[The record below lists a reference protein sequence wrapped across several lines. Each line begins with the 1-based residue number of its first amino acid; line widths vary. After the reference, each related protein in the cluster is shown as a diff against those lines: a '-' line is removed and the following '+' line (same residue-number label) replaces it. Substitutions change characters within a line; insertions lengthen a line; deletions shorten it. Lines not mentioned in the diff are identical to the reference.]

1 MKNLMKRIVAL
12 ALVLCM
18 AMAMVITVS
27 AEGDEVTASAK
38 LSVSS
43 SKSEN
48 QVIVYVNLDDC
59 SDLATVQVKLNY
71 DKSKVTFVSFSAS
84 GLLPGSNRGTDKPD
98 EGAVSMGF
106 GFTSSENQNGKSGTL
121 ATVTFN
127 IKDEAIGDA
136 TFNLTGGSCGNYNGD
151 AGGVVSYSNPSTTV
165 RVREPSYKITT
176 AAVEN
181 GTISVNPTSATRGTK
196 ITVTVEPDSGYVCTG
211 VTATGAE
218 VSGSGETWTF
228 TMPDNDVTVSATF
241 GLKSYAVKVNSATG
255 GKVTANVSSAKKG
268 DTVTLTVT
276 PNDGYTPGKV
286 SVSGAEVSGSGNT
299 YTFTMPAQDVTVSA
313 TFNAKS
319 YNITKEEVAHAKI
332 EVSATAKTD
341 ETVTVKVTPD
351 SGYEVTGVTVNGT
364 AATKKD
370 ANKYIFTMPAKDVEV
385 SASVTAIKYKITTG
399 SVTNGTIKVT
409 PTTAQVGDKITVTVT
424 AKDGY
429 EVEKVT
435 FNGSAA
441 TKNQDGTYSFTMPA
455 KDVTVTAT
463 INAKT
468 YGITKDVGS
477 NGKVEN
483 LDSSAKTGETVTFKV
498 TPKSGYQVGKVSVS
512 DAAVSANGNT
522 YTFTMPAKA
531 VKVIV
536 TFEKKAESNNNN
548 NKPTT
553 ATTAATTATTA
564 TTTKATTKA
573 TTEATTEAT
582 TAPTTAPT
590 TEATTEATTAPTT
603 EATTAPT
610 TDGTNNGTVKNG
622 MPVWIWILLLLL
634 LLIIGGSV
642 GYYIYRRNKK

>member
-1 MKNLMKRIVAL
+1 MKILMKRIVAL

-18 AMAMVITVS
+18 AMAMVVIAH
-27 AEGDEVTASAK
+27 AEGTPSAS
-38 LSVSS
+38 LSLSGEIS
-43 SKSEN
+43 GE
-48 QVIVYVNLDDC
+48 QVIVYVMINDC
-59 SDLATVQVKLNY
+59 NDACGIQVDLNF
-71 DKSKVTFVSFSAS
+71 DSSKVSYNSANKGGVSFDGFDAGSAGSTVSLVFGPGGDNLS
-84 GLLPGSNRGTDKPD
+84 G
-98 EGAVSMGF
+98 
-106 GFTSSENQNGKSGTL
+106 QSGTL
-121 ATVTFN
+121 ASVTFDIN
-127 IKDEAIGDA
+127 SDAVGDA
-136 TFNLTGGSCGNYNGD
+136 SFSLSNGKVGNTDGVKGAVSYGGS
-151 AGGVVSYSNPSTTV
+151 YSV
-165 RVREPSYKITT
+165 RVREPIYDITIDTATKNGKITK
-176 AAVEN
+176 VDPNSSER
-181 GTISVNPTSATRGTK
+181 GKTIK
-196 ITVTVEPDSGYVCTG
+196 VTVEPDSGYVCTG

-276 PNDGYTPGKV
+276 PNDGYGVGKV
-286 SVSGAEVSGSGNT
+286 SVTGAEVSGSGST

-332 EVSATAKTD
+332 EVSTTAKTG

-370 ANKYIFTMPAKDVEV
+370 ANTYTFTMPAKDVKV
-385 SASVTAIKYKITTG
+385 SATVAAKTYKVTTG
-399 SVTNGTIKVT
+399 SITNGTIKVNT
-409 PTTAQVGDKITVTVT
+409 STAKVGDKITITVT
-424 AKDGY
+424 PKDGY
-429 EVEKVT
+429 EVDKVT

-483 LDSSAKTGETVTFKV
+483 LDSSAKTGETVTIKV
-498 TPKSGYQVGKVSVS
+498 TPNSGYKVGKVSVS

-531 VKVIV
+531 VKVTV

-582 TAPTTAPT
+582 TASTTAPTTAPT

-610 TDGTNNGTVKNG
+610 TDGPTNGTVKNG
-622 MPVWIWILLLLL
+622 VPVWIWILLLLL

>member
-1 MKNLMKRIVAL
+1 MKILMKRIVAL

-27 AEGDEVTASAK
+27 AEGEPSATVTLSA
-38 LSVSS
+38 
-43 SKSEN
+43 SKSGE
-48 QVIVYVNLDDC
+48 QVTVSVNLTDSTRLAGLSVYVN
-59 SDLATVQVKLNY
+59 Y
-71 DKSKVTFVSFSAS
+71 DSSKVTYDSFSGGGMFTGMGGDKAKDS
-84 GLLPGSNRGTDKPD
+84 GSSVKLT
-98 EGAVSMGF
+98 F
-106 GFTSSENQNGKSGTL
+106 GGLAESVDQELNGKTGTL
-121 ATVTFN
+121 GTITFN
-127 IKDEAIGDA
+127 INADVVGDTSFSLSNA
-136 TFNLTGGSCGNYNGD
+136 GCTNADGLDGSVSLGGS
-151 AGGVVSYSNPSTTV
+151 VSV

-218 VSGSGETWTF
+218 VSGSDETWTF

-276 PNDGYTPGKV
+276 PNDGYTTGKV

-332 EVSATAKTD
+332 EVSTTAKTG

-370 ANKYIFTMPAKDVEV
+370 ANTYTFTMPAKDVKV
-385 SASVTAIKYKITTG
+385 SATVAAKTYKVTTG
-399 SVTNGTIKVT
+399 SITNGTIKVNT
-409 PTTAQVGDKITVTVT
+409 STAKVGDKITITVT
-424 AKDGY
+424 PKDGY
-429 EVEKVT
+429 EVDKVT
-435 FNGSAA
+435 FNGSAV

-468 YGITKDVGS
+468 YGISKEIGA
-477 NGKVEN
+477 NGKVEVN
-483 LDSSAKTGETVTFKV
+483 SSAKTGETVTIKV
-498 TPKSGYQVGKVSVS
+498 TPNSGYKVGKVSVS

-582 TAPTTAPT
+582 TAPTT
-590 TEATTEATTAPTT
+590 

-610 TDGTNNGTVKNG
+610 TDGNNSGTEKNG
-622 MPVWIWILLLLL
+622 VPVWIWILLLLL